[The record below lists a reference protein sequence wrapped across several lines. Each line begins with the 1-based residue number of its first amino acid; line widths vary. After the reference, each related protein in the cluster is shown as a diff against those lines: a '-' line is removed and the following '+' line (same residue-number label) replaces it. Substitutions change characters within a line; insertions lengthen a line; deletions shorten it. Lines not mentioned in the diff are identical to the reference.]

1 MPGLL
6 VGLLLL
12 LTADPK
18 ERTPIAIEHQLMI
31 VEKQPVKIS
40 IVSSDPKSNS
50 SALFKVWMKIR
61 HFFHPDLSDFIT
73 EKRTWIFP
81 FWLLRPPGPSMY
93 LNN

>member
-61 HFFHPDLSDFIT
+61 HFFHPAMISLLLGACVRHSGVYVYALGFHQIT
-73 EKRTWIFP
+73 Q
-81 FWLLRPPGPSMY
+81 
-93 LNN
+93 